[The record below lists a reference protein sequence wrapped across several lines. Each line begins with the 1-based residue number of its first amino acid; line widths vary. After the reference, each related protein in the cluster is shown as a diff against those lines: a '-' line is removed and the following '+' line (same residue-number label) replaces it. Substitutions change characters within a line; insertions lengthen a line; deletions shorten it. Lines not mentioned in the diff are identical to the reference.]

1 MNTLDVT
8 APDISC
14 DHCKRNIEQDLAE
27 LPGVGSVVVDVD
39 TKAVHV
45 DYDGAETDE
54 QAIRSKL
61 AEIGYPAS

>member
-8 APDISC
+8 AADISC
-14 DHCKRNIEQDLAE
+14 DHCKRHIEQDLAE
-27 LPGVGSVVVDVD
+27 VPGVRSVLVDVA

-54 QAIRSKL
+54 AALRSKL
-61 AEIGYPAS
+61 DEIGYPAS